1 VDANINPNQS
11 QNPSQKLSSG
21 AAKPKTSVTS
31 TKRFTSWPYLVGG
44 GVTVALMVALGAS
57 AGAYSRFAANNHIAP
72 NVFVA
77 GVPIGGLTTKDAA
90 AKLEKEFGNL
100 NIAVGTG
107 KKDYEVPLSELG
119 GKPSIQG
126 VVAKAYSIGREGNVV
141 SNFIGVYS
149 SKAGERQ
156 FKLPVQ
162 WDKEQLVS
170 KLTEFNTDFAT
181 KPVDAR
187 LKGIPNGG
195 LEVIPEQVG
204 EELNIGETAK
214 ILQTKYHV
222 GLKEIEGETRVV
234 EPDVSRADLHGVD
247 IKLASYRTRFNPG
260 EVGRTTNI
268 RVACEQIDGHVLMPG
283 DKFSFNQMTG
293 KRTWEKGYRMAHIFE
308 RKPGATESE
317 VVDGLAGGVCQV
329 SSTLYNA
336 VRKANGKFDKNP
348 LKITERNSHSLP
360 VTYVPKGLDA
370 TVAWPYK
377 DFRFNNVYDYP
388 VFIRTTLERR
398 HLTISMWARVPE
410 GTTIE
415 EVKETKTAD
424 E

>member
-1 VDANINPNQS
+1 VDANINPTQS
-11 QNPSQKLSSG
+11 QNSSFNISQEATTSKESG
-21 AAKPKTSVTS
+21 ARANKL
-31 TKRFTSWPYLVGG
+31 FSWRYLVAG
-44 GVTVALMVALGAS
+44 GVTLVLLTAFGAT
-57 AGAYSRFAANNHIAP
+57 AGAYSRFAADSHIAP

-77 GVPIGGLTTKDAA
+77 GVPIGGLTTKEAA
-90 AKLEKEFGNL
+90 TKLEKEFGSL
-100 NIAVGTG
+100 KIALGTN
-107 KKDYEVPLSELG
+107 KKDYEVPLHELG

-149 SKAGERQ
+149 TKAGERQ
-156 FKLPVQ
+156 FQLPVE
-162 WDKEQLVS
+162 WDKKQLVS
-170 KLTEFNTDFAT
+170 KLTEFNKDFAT
-181 KPVDAR
+181 EAVNAR
-187 LKGIPNGG
+187 LQGIPNGG
-195 LEVIPEQVG
+195 LEIVPERVG
-204 EELNIGETAK
+204 EELNVGETAK
-214 ILQTKYHV
+214 LIQTKYHV
-222 GLKEIEGETRVV
+222 GLKEVEGATRVV
-234 EPDVSRADLHGVD
+234 SPDVSSADLQGVD
-247 IKLASYRTRFNPG
+247 VKLAQYRTRFNPG

-268 RVACEQIDGHVLMPG
+268 RVACEQIDGHVMMPG
-283 DKFSFNQMTG
+283 DKFSFNKMTG

-360 VTYVPKGLDA
+360 VTYVPRGLDA

-377 DFRFNNVYDYP
+377 DFRFKNVYNYP

-398 HLTISMWARVPE
+398 HLTITMWARVPE
-410 GTTIE
+410 GTTIK
-415 EVKETKTAD
+415 EVQETETSD